1 MRRHFGQG
9 EFKFDKTS
17 FDSTAF
23 PPTTVGFVEFGR
35 AALWYK
41 RQDPDTWPRS
51 ETRFDDDVR
60 DGLIELL
67 KRMSGHF
74 KLYMTTS
81 ISGDISI
88 DFENGHV
95 IEKFPQ
101 KAVDAADPSGL
112 NATSLFQVG
121 GRTLVVRFGTAAAL
135 RYATVAARSR
145 RKTLDHRHILHMQ
158 KGDGLKSR
166 VPRRGTRGASSV

>member
-51 ETRFDDDVR
+51 ETRFGDDIR
-60 DGLIELL
+60 KGLIELL

-81 ISGDISI
+81 ISEETSI

-95 IEKFPQ
+95 IEVFPQ
-101 KAVDAADPSGL
+101 KAVIAADPSGL
-112 NATSLFQVG
+112 NATSLLQG
-121 GRTLVVRFGTAAAL
+121 GVYGRRALAVRFGTAAAAAL
-135 RYATVAARSR
+135 RYAVAASLR
-145 RKTLDHRHILHMQ
+145 RQRF
-158 KGDGLKSR
+158 
-166 VPRRGTRGASSV
+166 SSGPI

>member
-81 ISGDISI
+81 TSEETSI

-95 IEKFPQ
+95 IEVFPQ
-101 KAVDAADPSGL
+101 KAVIAADPSGL
-112 NATSLFQVG
+112 NATSLFQNDAATPPLSL
-121 GRTLVVRFGTAAAL
+121 RVRFGKAAAL
-135 RYATVAARSR
+135 RYATMAARLR
-145 RKTLDHRHILHMQ
+145 RQRFSGGPI
-158 KGDGLKSR
+158 
-166 VPRRGTRGASSV
+166 